1 MGKKDNES
9 KSMQHSEV
17 QGEIQSGYGV
27 ASGKGKD
34 ERYPEGTLKQ
44 QFKHFL
50 ERGLDLSN
58 YFMGTINLDI
68 SPFSYEIKKPKYFFK
83 NIDWSDHIPPE
94 NFYFFDAI
102 LHYKDK
108 TYQGLVYMPD
118 PETKEDHTQKP
129 TILELIFP
137 KIEGLQYGLMVD
149 IALKKDQLDIIA
161 NDPMEN
167 RTQYKRKLDR

>member
-1 MGKKDNES
+1 MEYTL
-9 KSMQHSEV
+9 V
-17 QGEIQSGYGV
+17 RGEIISGHGV
-27 ASGKGKD
+27 ASGKGND

-68 SPFSYEIKKPKYFFK
+68 SPNSYQIKKPKHFFK

-94 NFYFFDAI
+94 NFYFFDVT
-102 LHYKDK
+102 LHYKDR

-118 PETKEDHTQKP
+118 PETKEEHFQKP
-129 TILELIFP
+129 TMLELILP
-137 KIEGLQYGLMVD
+137 KIEGLEYGIMVNVS
-149 IALKKDQLDIIA
+149 LKKDQLDIID
-161 NDPMEN
+161 N
-167 RTQYKRKLDR
+167 